1 MSKQKMRV
9 SYELCFD
16 LMNALAGIAIC
27 GNGGCPV
34 NEVGEPYLSD
44 ENITIVEQYVHEA
57 FQSLMDEWVDDE
69 HEWEFY
75 WADEANRAIREEY
88 NEER

>member
-9 SYELCFD
+9 SYELCFE
-16 LMNALAGIAIC
+16 LMDALAGIAIC

-34 NEVGEPYLSD
+34 NEAGEPDLSD
-44 ENITIVEQYVHEA
+44 EDIAIVEQYAREA
-57 FQSLMDEWVDDE
+57 FQSLMDEWADDE

-75 WADEANRAIREEY
+75 WADEANQAMREEY
-88 NEER
+88 TEE